1 MPQDVPLYGIIPAR
15 YASTRFPGK
24 PLAELLGR
32 PMFRHVYE
40 RACLARHPEHSSM
53 PLFRSVTLATD
64 DRRIAR
70 VAEEAGVPFVMTS
83 PLHVSGT
90 DRVREAADLLGVE
103 EGAVVVNI
111 QGDEPV
117 LDPVMLEE
125 LITPFTDAAVRVST
139 LAAEIPLEQ
148 AMSPSRVKVVMAGSG
163 DALYFSRAL
172 VPCAKAPDP
181 AQHFLGHVGL
191 YAFRRE
197 ALEAFVALPPS
208 RLELTEGLEQLRLL
222 ENGIPIRVVVTTR
235 HSQGVDTPE
244 DLEKVRA
251 LLMQEH
257 FYRG

>member
-1 MPQDVPLYGIIPAR
+1 MPQVPLYGIIPAR

-24 PLAELLGR
+24 PLADLFGR

-40 RACLARHPEHSSM
+40 RACLARHPEYPSM

-64 DRRIAR
+64 DQRIGRA
-70 VAEEAGVPFVMTS
+70 AEEAGVPCVMTS

-90 DRVREAADLLGVE
+90 DRVREAAGLLGVE
-103 EGAVVVNI
+103 DEAVVVNI
-111 QGDEPV
+111 QGDEPA
-117 LDPVMLEE
+117 LDPRMLEE
-125 LITPFTDAAVRVST
+125 LITPFADPAVRVST
-139 LAAEIPLEQ
+139 LAAEIPLQ
-148 AMSPSRVKVVMAGSG
+148 RAMSPSQVKVVTANNG

-172 VPCAKAPDP
+172 VPCAKEPDP
-181 AQHFLGHVGL
+181 AQRFLGHVGL

-197 ALEAFVALPPS
+197 ALEAFVALSPS

-222 ENGIPIRVVVTTR
+222 ENGIPIRVIMTCR
-235 HSQGVDTPE
+235 CSQGVDTPE